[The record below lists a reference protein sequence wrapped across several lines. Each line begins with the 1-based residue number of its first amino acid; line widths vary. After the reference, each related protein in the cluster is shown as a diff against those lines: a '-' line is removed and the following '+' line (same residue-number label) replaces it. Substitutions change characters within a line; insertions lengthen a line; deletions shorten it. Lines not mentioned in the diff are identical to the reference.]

1 MSQKKP
7 SLIQQLGG
15 FGGKLID
22 TLGKATGGRL
32 PETNLSESLQSWG
45 GNTSGQGFTW
55 VPKAHA
61 SEGNFSTP
69 VTRPT
74 PSRVTPEMDA
84 NQQAFQNYVDSQ
96 KGTYNTGSTGQVLG
110 ATSGESV
117 SGGGDSG
124 GYDYLGALRNSF
136 GQSKGAL
143 EAMLPT
149 YDSDY
154 ANYEK
159 SINSNIDTALQTKT
173 AQDQADEVTYG
184 KSLKSLLQSDREL
197 KQRRQGVFSALNSL
211 DSSAYRDDVTK
222 GDQALLEN
230 QQELESEKKRYM
242 DDRQKEYTAYENNA
256 KSQLGAYKNEI
267 NRAKQG
273 LQQAI
278 ASVNMDEAASIQNYI
293 DKLNSEAQQVQSN
306 LQATAL
312 NLAQLQAQ
320 GTDVAGNLSKLN
332 MGQFANTFGQN
343 IANRVGQLTSK
354 YTLPSQNAQG
364 SGYIGRSGKRYNSEQ
379 EAMVNNDR

>member
-1 MSQKKP
+1 MLYITHENTNKNDKNLYYTPHKGSW
-7 SLIQQLGG
+7 
-15 FGGKLID
+15 FG
-22 TLGKATGGRL
+22 L
-32 PETNLSESLQSWG
+32 PEFGVTEKIGSLLGSPTTKQG
-45 GNTSGQGFTW
+45 GSNIFGSQIKSKAMQPSVQGARTS
-55 VPKAHA
+55 
-61 SEGNFSTP
+61 S
-69 VTRPT
+69 
-74 PSRVTPEMDA
+74 VTPQKDA
-84 NQQAFQNYVDSQ
+84 DQQAFQNYVDSQ
-96 KGTYNTGSTGQVLG
+96 KGTYNTGSGSSVVPSS
-110 ATSGESV
+110 SGESV

>member
-1 MSQKKP
+1 MARAGSWSLFGVKLPEFGVTEKVG
-7 SLIQQLGG
+7 SLIGAPRTAQGG
-15 FGGKLID
+15 SNIFGSQIKS
-22 TLGKATGGRL
+22 KAMQPSVQGAR
-32 PETNLSESLQSWG
+32 
-45 GNTSGQGFTW
+45 TS
-55 VPKAHA
+55 
-61 SEGNFSTP
+61 S
-69 VTRPT
+69 
-74 PSRVTPEMDA
+74 VTPQKDA
-84 NQQAFQNYVDSQ
+84 DQQAFQNYVDSQ
-96 KGTYNTGSTGQVLG
+96 KGTYNTGSGSSVVPSS
-110 ATSGESV
+110 SGESV

-293 DKLNSEAQQVQSN
+293 DKITSEAQQVQSN

-364 SGYIGRSGKRYNSEQ
+364 SGYIGRSGKRYNNEQ